1 MGNQQRAFPGG
12 SSHAL
17 PMEGAPEPKT
27 YLNGISYLKML
38 DLVLSKSGERL
49 RELLYTNDMNMEKV
63 NATITR
69 ELIQE
74 NCYA

>member
-1 MGNQQRAFPGG
+1 
-12 SSHAL
+12 
-17 PMEGAPEPKT
+17 
-27 YLNGISYLKML
+27 ML

-49 RELLYTNDMNMEKV
+49 RELLYTNEMSMEKV